1 MKLVIFSGAGLS
13 QPSGLPVYDTVRD
26 DPLYKHF
33 MSSDEDVAKHAID
46 EVCKK
51 LSNFEPNVVHKECAK
66 LRRFCDAVDIEFS
79 HYTLN
84 IDNLMERCGEEVV
97 HLHGCIGNAD
107 SLYAFRQYPAIN
119 MDELNWDTGDI
130 LVVIGV
136 SDNGYPLPYLESLV
150 ISNGGSVYYFNL
162 AERSDLVG
170 QQVIGDVTQTFTAMF
185 VSQLVP
191 IKFDPVDYGA
201 YIVHVSYFKL
211 GNRLYEIYFTP
222 TLSFY
227 TSSDEVALIKEVT
240 NLDLNSYSFEV
251 KFDLSINRVCS
262 LGSFSRPPDNFSLQ
276 ELNLLALVVARII
289 FAHSET
295 FDGDLYTASAA
306 YAKLVKFYTKLATGY
321 AAELNYECWC
331 AFGPEG
337 ANYVFKISK

>member
-1 MKLVIFSGAGLS
+1 MS
-13 QPSGLPVYDTVRD
+13 QPSGLPVYDTVRED
-26 DPLYKHF
+26 QLYKHF
-33 MSSDEDVAKHAID
+33 VSSDEDVAKHAID

-51 LSNFEPNVVHKECAK
+51 LSIFEPNVAHKECAK
-66 LRRFCDAVDIEFS
+66 LRKFCDAVGIEFA

-84 IDNLMERCGEEVV
+84 IDNLMEQCGEKVV
-97 HLHGCIGNAD
+97 HLHGCIEDAD
-107 SLYAFRQYPAIN
+107 SLYALRQYPAIQ
-119 MDELNWDTGDI
+119 MDGLNWGTGDI

-136 SDNGYPLPYLESLV
+136 SDNGHPLPYLESV
-150 ISNGGSVYYFNL
+150 VTANGGSVYYFNRVNRP
-162 AERSDLVG
+162 ELVG
-170 QQVIGDVTQTFTAMF
+170 QQVIGDVAQTFTAMF

-191 IKFDPVDYGA
+191 IRFDPVDYGA

-211 GNRLYEIYFTP
+211 GDRLYEIYFTP

-227 TSSDEVALIKEVT
+227 TSSDEVALIKDVT
-240 NLDLNSYSFEV
+240 NFDLNSYSFEV
-251 KFDLSINRVCS
+251 KFDLSVNRLRS
-262 LGSFSRPPDNFSLQ
+262 LGSFSRPADNFTLQ

-289 FAHSET
+289 LAHSET

-306 YAKLVKFYTKLATGY
+306 YAKLVKFYTKLATSY
-321 AAELNYECWC
+321 AAKLNYECWC